1 MIIVGALLNETI
13 DKGSPFSRRPNSRL
27 IVRRASWFASLCSGV
42 RSLAAGPPTAG
53 HFLVASLGIGMAPA
67 VHLGEHGTAGVA
79 SVNAHLLDVFAVAR
93 DQGAKPGEVPGAV
106 EVWAWAKRIAVAPS

>member
-1 MIIVGALLNETI
+1 MVCLALFRGQILGCRTT
-13 DKGSPFSRRPNSRL
+13 DG
-27 IVRRASWFASLCSGV
+27 RAFP
-42 RSLAAGPPTAG
+42 AGQ
-53 HFLVASLGIGMAPA
+53 FLVASLGIGMAPA
-67 VHLGEHGTAGVA
+67 VHLGEPGTAGVA